1 VSPKVKSPAKVS
13 RASATTS
20 SATTPPAA
28 ATPASAPDAPA
39 SSVGIALRPEIDPEV
54 LAIVA
59 AAVDQAWPRPRVVL
73 VEEEIDPP
81 SWRFSGRW
89 WTRRAASR
97 RSRPWS

>member
-1 VSPKVKSPAKVS
+1 M
-13 RASATTS
+13 SAEVTS
-20 SATTPPAA
+20 ALPAA
-28 ATPASAPDAPA
+28 AEPTPSASVTTLPA
-39 SSVGIALRPEIDPEV
+39 GSVGIAPRPDIDPEV

-73 VEEEIDPP
+73 VEDEIDPS

-97 RSRPWS
+97 RSRPWA

>member
-1 VSPKVKSPAKVS
+1 VSAKVES
-13 RASATTS
+13 GVPAAAAPTS
-20 SATTPPAA
+20 SASVTTLAA
-28 ATPASAPDAPA
+28 G
-39 SSVGIALRPEIDPEV
+39 SVGIAPRPDIGPEV

-97 RSRPWS
+97 RSRPWA

>member
-1 VSPKVKSPAKVS
+1 VTVEV
-13 RASATTS
+13 TS
-20 SATTPPAA
+20 TVPAA
-28 ATPASAPDAPA
+28 VPAAGSG
-39 SSVGIALRPEIDPEV
+39 GIAPRPDIDPEV
-54 LAIVA
+54 LAILA

-97 RSRPWS
+97 RSRPWA